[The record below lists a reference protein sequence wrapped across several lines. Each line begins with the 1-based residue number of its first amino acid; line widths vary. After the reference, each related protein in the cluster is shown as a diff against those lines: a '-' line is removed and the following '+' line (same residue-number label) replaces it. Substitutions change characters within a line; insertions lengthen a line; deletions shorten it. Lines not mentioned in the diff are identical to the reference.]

1 MTDFSSSNT
10 RSYDFMKKRDDG
22 FWISRILTTVLQ
34 LEVFTKLS
42 GKSVTLTQMQKVLE
56 KESCHTESL

>member
-1 MTDFSSSNT
+1 
-10 RSYDFMKKRDDG
+10 MKKGDDG
-22 FWISRILTTVLQ
+22 LWISRILTTALQ

>member
-1 MTDFSSSNT
+1 MTDFPSSNT

-22 FWISRILTTVLQ
+22 LWISRILTTALQ

-42 GKSVTLTQMQKVLE
+42 GKSVALTQMQKLLE
-56 KESCHTESL
+56 MESCHTESL